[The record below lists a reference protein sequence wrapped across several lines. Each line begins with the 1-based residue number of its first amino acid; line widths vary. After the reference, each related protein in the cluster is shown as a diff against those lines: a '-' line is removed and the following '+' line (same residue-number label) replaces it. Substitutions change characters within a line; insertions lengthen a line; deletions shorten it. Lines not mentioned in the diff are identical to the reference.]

1 MIGTQEMYDV
11 AGLQDGEPGIDSRSR
26 HAADVYKRQAQVAA
40 EYGLHPECM
49 RAYLKE
55 HEPELYARQGMT
67 HLANGRT
74 VSRRSMEKYAEA
86 IRLYETTDESL
97 LSLIHILSR

>member
-1 MIGTQEMYDV
+1 MN
-11 AGLQDGEPGIDSRSR
+11 RR
-26 HAADVYKRQAQVAA
+26 
-40 EYGLHPECM
+40 
-49 RAYLKE
+49 E

-97 LSLIHILSR
+97 KSIARRLNLTYNSLDGYVRRNHSDLIEHRKNTVDNNRK